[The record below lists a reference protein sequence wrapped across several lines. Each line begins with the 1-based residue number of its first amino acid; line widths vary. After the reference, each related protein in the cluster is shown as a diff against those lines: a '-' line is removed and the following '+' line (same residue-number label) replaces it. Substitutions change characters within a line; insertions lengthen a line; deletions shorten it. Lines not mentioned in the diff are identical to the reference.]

1 MVIHNFIP
9 FHRCIRYPVVAVG
22 VLRWVD
28 YTVSDSSYFKLTTEH
43 TPLHLALID
52 EIAECHPLLHQRYFC
67 RRGRYDLIRQ
77 VR

>member
-9 FHRCIRYPVVAVG
+9 FLRCIRYPVVAVG

-52 EIAECHPLLHQRYFC
+52 EIAECHPLLHQR
-67 RRGRYDLIRQ
+67 
-77 VR
+77 